1 MNSGFFCAHDYRIL
15 NTRINKI
22 FEIENN
28 PRKILFFAIEIGYG
42 FIHFTIFGVLLTK
55 INLLSIIKTAIIFP
69 FFESRKRETIIML
82 SRRNVRVKVMQG
94 LYTLSQDKELSYA
107 EAVKRYRQSVDAA
120 FDLYLYNLLLLM
132 QIADYARTIA
142 DKKAAKLVPTAED
155 KAFRPKIAENDL
167 VRSILRSDDFR
178 RLTRM
183 RHIDNRI
190 DKDQVHRYYMEFA
203 KTDDYK
209 EYLLAPSSSKADK
222 DILLKLYRFWV
233 SEESFNEQMEE
244 QFAVWLDDKS
254 IVVGSIKKTIK
265 ALPVLDGFYE
275 AYRPGKETVTDF
287 GEVLFH
293 KVHFESKEL
302 LEIIEPTLNNWDVD
316 RVAIID
322 IISLKMA
329 VTELT
334 NFSSIPTKV
343 TLNEF
348 VEISKLYS
356 TDKSKDFI
364 NGVLD
369 RLMKELL
376 KTGAISKEGRG
387 LID

>member
-1 MNSGFFCAHDYRIL
+1 
-15 NTRINKI
+15 
-22 FEIENN
+22 
-28 PRKILFFAIEIGYG
+28 
-42 FIHFTIFGVLLTK
+42 
-55 INLLSIIKTAIIFP
+55 
-69 FFESRKRETIIML
+69 ML

-94 LYTLSQDKELSYA
+94 LYTLSRDKDLSYA
-107 EAVKRYRQSVDAA
+107 DAIKRYRQSVDAA

-132 QIADYARTIA
+132 QIADYARVVA
-142 DKKAAKLVPTAED
+142 EKKAAKLVPTEED

-167 VRSILRSDDFR
+167 VRSLLKSDDFR

-190 DKDQVHRYYMEFA
+190 DKDQVRRYYTEFA

-209 EYLLAPSSSKADK
+209 QYLVAPESHAANR

-233 SEESFNEQMEE
+233 SEESFNELMEE

-265 ALPVLDGFYE
+265 ALPSIDGFYE
-275 AYRPGKETVTDF
+275 AYRPSKETVTDF

-293 KVHFESKEL
+293 KVYFEAKDL
-302 LEIIEPTLNNWDVD
+302 LEIIEPTLKNWDVD

-322 IISLKMA
+322 MISLKMA
-329 VTELT
+329 VCELT
-334 NFSSIPTKV
+334 NFESIPTKV

-369 RLMKELL
+369 RLMKELQ
-376 KTGAISKEGRG
+376 KTGKIAKAGRG